1 MTEDSLMKFA
11 LAGSRRISSDSVS
24 PGPSLGLPWLND
36 LMWAE
41 LKYLS
46 KLKPFTMEN
55 LTHHIEQ
62 NPEAWNRLIDIDTI
76 EYKDLP
82 NADILNLK

>member
-1 MTEDSLMKFA
+1 MKFA

-24 PGPSLGLPWLND
+24 PGPSLGLHWLND

-55 LTHHIEQ
+55 LTHHIE
-62 NPEAWNRLIDIDTI
+62 
-76 EYKDLP
+76 
-82 NADILNLK
+82 